1 MIFLVAAINSRLLS
15 YISVYRY
22 SFSVLIISSISILYP
37 ILGYVFYSLV
47 NSVNSQTIPD
57 SATNG
62 RIVTTHTL
70 CHETTSENDVLK
82 TRE

>member
-1 MIFLVAAINSRLLS
+1 MIFLVAAINSRLFS
-15 YISVYRY
+15 YIFVFDIHFPFSLFQVYR
-22 SFSVLIISSISILYP
+22 ILYP